1 MTRRAVLLLASGVGG
16 LAWLHGSGAFSSAE
30 VDRAST
36 VSVASDDD
44 ALLSVTGLNDGQEF
58 PVTPNPHEVEFTNK
72 ASKELTASLS
82 GTSTTFSPEGFTF
95 DAGESQT
102 VDIDTV
108 EPVCTLDSA
117 VTIDVDATGDTFSV
131 ELERAINL
139 VAAKNVVGISDSE
152 VTFDS
157 ETVSNVLSVKRNS
170 NSDAD
175 VDFNAD
181 GTTFEECLFIDIDAG
196 TGGVD
201 VDLGLDNGTRIKGD
215 VKITLLSEDE
225 VQIDFG
231 NVAGSTTIEG
241 DLTVEAF
248 APDLDNVPNDEADL
262 ENQIDG
268 DVQGDITLVREGDPP
283 TDGDPPDS
291 GVETVDDS
299 APLDESES
307 VEFAVQIAESESRTV
322 DGFTIRT
329 PSENN
334 SAVEDEFTEIN
345 NQGQPEV
352 ELTVDED
359 TRGEANR
366 RGNDVYEN
374 GEQHDLDDNATFE
387 DGEILAVNM
396 GDIEGGGV
404 GFTYDVVDSSANADI
419 EVELFFEDGGSHSSF
434 LQVSNVN
441 T

>member
-1 MTRRAVLLLASGVGG
+1 MYVFE
-16 LAWLHGSGAFSSAE
+16 SGAFDVTDATRTT
-30 VDRAST
+30 DI
-36 VSVASDDD
+36 SVAEDDS

-58 PVTPNPHEVEFTNK
+58 TVTPKPHEVEFTNK
-72 ASKELTASLS
+72 ASEELTVSLS

-95 DAGESQT
+95 DVGESQT

-108 EPVCTLDSA
+108 EPACSLDSA
-117 VTIDVDATGDTFSV
+117 VTVDVDANGDTFSV
-131 ELERAINL
+131 NFERDIRL
-139 VAAKNVVGISDSE
+139 VATENVVGISDSE

-157 ETVSNVLSVKRNS
+157 ETVSDVLSVEENT

-175 VDFNAD
+175 LDFDAND
-181 GTTFEECLFIDIDAG
+181 TTFEECLFIDIDAG
-196 TGGVD
+196 TGEVD
-201 VDLGLDNGTRIKGD
+201 VDLSLDNGTMIKGD
-215 VKITLLSEDE
+215 VKITLVSEDE

-268 DVQGDITLVREGDPP
+268 DVQGDITLVREADPP
-283 TDGDPPDS
+283 TDSDPPDS
-291 GVETVDDS
+291 GVETADDS
-299 APLDESES
+299 APLDESAS

-345 NQGQPEV
+345 NQRQPEV

-404 GFTYDVVDSSANADI
+404 ELTYDVVDSSANIDI
-419 EVELFFEDGGSHSSF
+419 EIELFFETGESHSSF